1 MVDIEDSGRIQ
12 LEKAYRQRWNDL
24 LKLKMHIQKL
34 EKEREDAQKECTFL
48 KEKVRSLSQRISTE
62 WNGFRERIK

>member
-1 MVDIEDSGRIQ
+1 MGTDP
-12 LEKAYRQRWNDL
+12 YRNKWNDL